1 MMLTSIYT
9 YTITILARK
18 KIEILKLVGVFVAL
32 NFTLEWQVI
41 FVHINFENGFS
52 VSLGLFIRTFTN
64 YIIFYLWSIM
74 SQLSPLLL
82 LQNHYTPLHVCMAM
96 RYVTYAHG
104 LCLVDP
110 DNNLVWAIFNTV
122 YTMIWWGKMWLPSTA
137 LKQLCMML

>member
-1 MMLTSIYT
+1 MKLTSIYT
-9 YTITILARK
+9 YTITILARNNF
-18 KIEILKLVGVFVAL
+18 EILKLVGVFVAL

-64 YIIFYLWSIM
+64 YIIFYLWSTM

-82 LQNHYTPLHVCMAM
+82 LQNHYIALCMAM
-96 RYVTYAHG
+96 GYVTCAHG

-110 DNNLVWAIFNTV
+110 GNNMKWAIFNPG
-122 YTMIWWGKMWLPSTA
+122 YTMNKGCKMWLPTTA
-137 LKQLCMML
+137 LKQLC